1 MYGVQLIPDIIQIL
15 IMLLTGGVILT
26 SYCVK
31 GLQIQINIVK
41 QYTDNL
47 STTINMCK
55 TKIIVIGKGSFLGAN
70 KIRGHGN
77 EVIEAVKCL

>member
-15 IMLLTGGVILT
+15 IMLFTGGVILT
-26 SYCVK
+26 YCVK

-47 STTINMCK
+47 STTNNMCK
-55 TKIIVIGKGSFLGAN
+55 AKIIVIGKGSFLGAN

-77 EVIEAVKCL
+77 EVIEAVNCL